1 MPDTDIAII
10 GAGAAGL
17 SVAAIAA
24 SLGFRT
30 TLIERGAMGGDC
42 LNTGCVPSKALLAVA
57 HLAAEARRAPRYGVV
72 VPPPEIDWAL
82 VQAHVRSAIGKIAP
96 HDSEER
102 FRAMGVEV
110 LRATGRFTGRDSLD
124 VGGRRLV
131 FRRAVIAA
139 GSHAVLPPIP
149 GLGLVPFLTHETI
162 FDLLTCPQHLLVL
175 GGGPIGLEMALA
187 HRRLGA
193 RVTLVE
199 QAQIASRED
208 PECVDVLRAAL
219 AAEGVE
225 LREGLGVAELAPA
238 PGGLLARLTDGTT
251 IKASHLLVAAGRA
264 ARVDGLGLEA
274 AGLVGSARGIAT
286 NQALRARGNRRI
298 WVAGDIA
305 DPEGLGP
312 RAFTHVASQHA
323 GIIARSMLFRLPAK
337 LDYAALPRVTYTDP
351 ELAQIG
357 LTEVEARA
365 THGAIQVLRRS
376 LGENDRLV
384 AEDRAEGLI
393 KLITTPRGRL
403 LGASVV
409 GPRAGD
415 MAGMLAL
422 MIGRRLPLSAL
433 AGAVLPYPTLQEA
446 AKRAAGDFYAPKL
459 ASPMVRRLLGWL
471 KYLP

>member
-82 VQAHVRSAIGKIAP
+82 VQAHVRSAIAKIAP

-219 AAEGVE
+219 LPLAAQIETAFVYGSVAKQQDTAGSDIDLMVVADGLSYSVLFERLAPVEQQLGRKINPTLYTAAEFQTRRLRDNHFLKRVLEQTPIE
-225 LREGLGVAELAPA
+225 LRGTLHDIPQTNNGTPAEPGKDPA
-238 PGGLLARLTDGTT
+238 D
-251 IKASHLLVAAGRA
+251 
-264 ARVDGLGLEA
+264 
-274 AGLVGSARGIAT
+274 
-286 NQALRARGNRRI
+286 
-298 WVAGDIA
+298 
-305 DPEGLGP
+305 
-312 RAFTHVASQHA
+312 
-323 GIIARSMLFRLPAK
+323 
-337 LDYAALPRVTYTDP
+337 
-351 ELAQIG
+351 QI
-357 LTEVEARA
+357 
-365 THGAIQVLRRS
+365 
-376 LGENDRLV
+376 
-384 AEDRAEGLI
+384 
-393 KLITTPRGRL
+393 
-403 LGASVV
+403 
-409 GPRAGD
+409 
-415 MAGMLAL
+415 
-422 MIGRRLPLSAL
+422 
-433 AGAVLPYPTLQEA
+433 
-446 AKRAAGDFYAPKL
+446 
-459 ASPMVRRLLGWL
+459 
-471 KYLP
+471 

>member
-82 VQAHVRSAIGKIAP
+82 VQAHVRSAIAKIAP

-238 PGGLLARLTDGTT
+238 PGGLLARLTMAPLSRPAICWWRRAVRRGLMGWGWKRPGLWVRRAGLQQ
-251 IKASHLLVAAGRA
+251 IGRCERGAIGASGWRGILLTLKGL
-264 ARVDGLGLEA
+264 ARVPLPMWRLSMP
-274 AGLVGSARGIAT
+274 GSSPGPCCFACLQSWITRRC
-286 NQALRARGNRRI
+286 RA
-298 WVAGDIA
+298 
-305 DPEGLGP
+305 
-312 RAFTHVASQHA
+312 
-323 GIIARSMLFRLPAK
+323 
-337 LDYAALPRVTYTDP
+337 
-351 ELAQIG
+351 
-357 LTEVEARA
+357 
-365 THGAIQVLRRS
+365 
-376 LGENDRLV
+376 
-384 AEDRAEGLI
+384 
-393 KLITTPRGRL
+393 
-403 LGASVV
+403 
-409 GPRAGD
+409 
-415 MAGMLAL
+415 
-422 MIGRRLPLSAL
+422 
-433 AGAVLPYPTLQEA
+433 
-446 AKRAAGDFYAPKL
+446 
-459 ASPMVRRLLGWL
+459 
-471 KYLP
+471 